1 MPPQITKLQRWL
13 DLIAFLVGRHL
24 PVSVEDIMDGI
35 PGYASKWVDGSE
47 KDRASVRRTFERDKD
62 ELRDLG
68 IPVDTVTFRVN
79 YGVEQ
84 VEGYRLQRTDFYL
97 PYLKL
102 ISDEGGRKAS
112 SKPYRLPDVQLSEAE
127 IGFALD
133 ALREV
138 SALPSFPFAR
148 EARSAMRKIAFDLDI
163 AAAGGDD
170 DSVIY
175 VDRPGADEVRT
186 IVRPLSDALLARKS
200 VRFRYEGIQRGEVTE
215 REVWPYG
222 LFFQYGNWYLVG
234 HDTNRSDIRVF
245 RVGRMG
251 PIEVNPR
258 APKTADYTIPGD
270 FRLDSYLRREAWELG
285 TEEPVPVRV
294 LFHFP
299 RSLWAERN
307 HHGTLVAT
315 RPEGAAV
322 REFAVQ
328 QTNPFV
334 RWLLSMGSD
343 VEVLAPGSLAEELQ
357 AMAREVAS
365 LYPEAR

>member
-13 DLIAFLVGRHL
+13 DLIAFLVGRHV

-35 PGYASKWVDGSE
+35 PGYASKWADGSE

-68 IPVDTVTFRVN
+68 IPIDTVTYRVN

-84 VEGYRLQRTDFYL
+84 VEGYRLQRADFYL

-102 ISDEGGRKAS
+102 IGEEEPGERSK
-112 SKPYRLPDVQLSEAE
+112 KPYRLPDVQLSEGEVGLA
-127 IGFALD
+127 FD

-163 AAAGGDD
+163 DATGDD
-170 DSVIY
+170 DPVIY

-186 IVRPLSDALLARKS
+186 AVRPLSDALLARKG
-200 VRFRYEGIQRGEVTE
+200 VRFRYAGIRRDEVTQ
-215 REVWPYG
+215 REVWPHG

-245 RVGRMG
+245 RVGRMSE
-251 PIEVNPR
+251 IEVNTR
-258 APKTADYTIPGD
+258 APKTPDYAIPED
-270 FRLDSYLRREAWELG
+270 FRLDDYLRREAWELG
-285 TEEPVPVRV
+285 SEEPVSARI
-294 LFHFP
+294 LFRFP

-307 HHGTLVAT
+307 YHGTLVAT

-343 VEVLAPGSLAEELQ
+343 VEVVAPESLADELQ
-357 AMAREVAS
+357 TMAREVAS
-365 LYPEAR
+365 LYSEAR